1 MYLKKNINIFKKEKL
16 YNNNRKFQILSFLF
30 AIYSNC
36 RPIYGDFDDKEN
48 IN

>member
-1 MYLKKNINIFKKEKL
+1 MNLQKNINIFKNEKL
-16 YNNNRKFQILSFLF
+16 YHNKKFQIFSFFF

-36 RPIYGDFDDKEN
+36 RPTYGDLDDKEN

>member
-1 MYLKKNINIFKKEKL
+1 MYLQKNINIFKKEKL
-16 YNNNRKFQILSFLF
+16 YNNRKFQIFSFLF

-36 RPIYGDFDDKEN
+36 RPTYGDFDDKEN